1 MDRQDDRHPGASPEA
16 AHRDH
21 APFWVRNE
29 TKLPNLLDFLTVAVS
44 PWPESKAYFL
54 LREFGASGVTFM
66 DDARA
71 VRYLLNKQT
80 SE

>member
-1 MDRQDDRHPGASPEA
+1 MIGTLEHHQKLPIGTTPHV
-16 AHRDH
+16 
-21 APFWVRNE
+21 WVRNE